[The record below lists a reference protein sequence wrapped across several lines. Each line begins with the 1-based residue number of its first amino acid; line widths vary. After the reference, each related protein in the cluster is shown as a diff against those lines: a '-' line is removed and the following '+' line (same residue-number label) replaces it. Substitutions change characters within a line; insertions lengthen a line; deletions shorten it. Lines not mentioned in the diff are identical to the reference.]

1 MIKIIKIII
10 RRGGGGEGEGERTSR
25 LWWQNFI
32 INTSVCTEEVVRF
45 LKRDIIKRSCNV
57 TLSPLYCQEASP
69 TSFKMIE
76 LIIKFR
82 HHKRD
87 VRPPSPSP
95 PPPLLIIIF
104 MIFIIFLMQTIIKI
118 RHPKRDFKIPFE
130 VAKIP
135 FELASRVQVEEMVF
149 YSVHNPAPSTFS
161 TTPSSLTT
169 PYTELLCTL

>member
-1 MIKIIKIII
+1 
-10 RRGGGGEGEGERTSR
+10 
-25 LWWQNFI
+25 
-32 INTSVCTEEVVRF
+32 
-45 LKRDIIKRSCNV
+45 
-57 TLSPLYCQEASP
+57 
-69 TSFKMIE
+69 MIE

-135 FELASRVQVEEMVF
+135 FELASQVQVEEIVF
-149 YSVHNPAPSTFS
+149 MAVRNFKASLLPPPAPTGGCCSPLCIIVSNCQMMAMDILISLIVWHFEEAANGTFGDLAP
-161 TTPSSLTT
+161 TAPKGCWHRREGLVSLPVYFTRV
-169 PYTELLCTL
+169 LNKQKIVFVDINNNR